1 MDSIYLPVMAFL
13 SFRHFRE
20 RPMVFLNAT
29 VSVNPAPNLRN
40 TGTLP
45 GTKPMFDDQ

>member
-1 MDSIYLPVMAFL
+1 MDSVYLPVMAFL

-29 VSVNPAPNLRN
+29 VSVNPAPNLCN
-40 TGTLP
+40 TGNLL
-45 GTKPMFDDQ
+45 GTRPMFDDQ